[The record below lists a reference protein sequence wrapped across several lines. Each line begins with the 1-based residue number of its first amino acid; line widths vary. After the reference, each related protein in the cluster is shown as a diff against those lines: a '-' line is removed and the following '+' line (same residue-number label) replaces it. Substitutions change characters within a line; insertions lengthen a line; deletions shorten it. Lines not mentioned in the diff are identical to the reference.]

1 MNNPNGPYP
10 GRQLFLGLTADG
22 ESTLA
27 YLVTGRSPQSRER
40 MGTTTENGIRMGPL
54 GNQPYD
60 PLRHYTAV
68 KYDNS
73 NGLVVVSNGIQTEA
87 IFETYRLLY
96 NVESA
101 PTESYMKM
109 LMDGA
114 NAEPDSLHTPRISG
128 VITRNT
134 TEDELIF
141 IIGIK
146 KEDLPSMGC
155 QVKPYLGTMIGISTY
170 RGELEN
176 PAAFDQDSDL
186 PVLEIKAKTPEE
198 IAKYIYS
205 ISEASYQGDDIRV
218 CAIGGVYQK
227 ENNTW
232 HMAIIN
238 RWDAKRKVVV

>member
-10 GRQLFLGLTADG
+10 GRQLFLGQTTDG
-22 ESTLA
+22 NPSLA

-40 MGTTTENGIRMGPL
+40 IGVTIDSGIRMGPL

-68 KYDNS
+68 KYDNT

-87 IFETYRLLY
+87 IFEAYRLLY

-101 PTESYMKM
+101 PAESYIRM

-114 NAEPDSLHTPRISG
+114 NAEPDSLHTPRITG
-128 VITRNT
+128 VITQST
-134 TEDELIF
+134 AGAEPVF
-141 IIGIK
+141 IISIK
-146 KEDLPSMGC
+146 TNNLPAMGC
-155 QVKPYLGTMIGISTY
+155 QVKPDAGTMTGISTY
-170 RGELEN
+170 KGELEN
-176 PAAFDQDSDL
+176 PEAFDQYSDL
-186 PVLEIKAKTPEE
+186 PVLGIEGETPEE

-205 ISEASYQGDDIRV
+205 ISEASYRGDDIRV
-218 CAIGGVYQK
+218 CVIGGVRRK

-232 HMAIIN
+232 DMTIRN
-238 RWDAKRKVVV
+238 RHEKQ

>member
-10 GRQLFLGLTADG
+10 GRQLFLGLTPDG
-22 ESTLA
+22 NPSLA

-40 MGTTTENGIRMGPL
+40 VGVTIGSGIRMGPL

-68 KYDNS
+68 KYDNT

-101 PTESYMKM
+101 PAGSYVKM

-128 VITRNT
+128 VITKNT
-134 TEDELIF
+134 ADSEPVF
-141 IIGIK
+141 IISIK
-146 KEDLPSMGC
+146 TNNAPAMGC
-155 QVKPYLGTMIGISTY
+155 QVKPKPGTMIGISTY
-170 RGELEN
+170 KGELEN
-176 PAAFDQDSDL
+176 PEAFDQDFDL
-186 PVLEIKAKTPEE
+186 PVLEIEGKTPDE
-198 IAKYIYS
+198 IAKYIYD
-205 ISEASYQGDDIRV
+205 ISEASYRGDDIRV
-218 CAIGGVYQK
+218 CAIGGVRQK

-232 HMAIIN
+232 NMTTVN
-238 RWDAKRKVVV
+238 RHENQW